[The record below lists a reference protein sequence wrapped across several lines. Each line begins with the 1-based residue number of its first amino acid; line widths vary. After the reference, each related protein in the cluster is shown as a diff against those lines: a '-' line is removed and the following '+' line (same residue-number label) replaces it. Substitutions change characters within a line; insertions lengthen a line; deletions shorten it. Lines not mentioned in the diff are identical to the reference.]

1 MIIDVNNSTEMSLT
15 AARRKEAAL
24 YFAAVKLQ
32 TSAWDMDS
40 R

>member
-1 MIIDVNNSTEMSLT
+1 MSLT

-32 TSAWDMDS
+32 ASAWNMDS